1 MAYGKGIPAVDYFVI
16 SDAIYQD
23 LKDIL
28 GDAIV
33 ADFFQVAGY
42 EGYWFAKQSAIYG
55 DDGNREYEAIVNSI
69 GKLNLGTAFF
79 TRSTEPNFDPPG
91 Y

>member
-1 MAYGKGIPAVDYFVI
+1 MAYGKGIPGVDYFVI

-33 ADFFQVAGY
+33 ANFFQVDGF
-42 EGYWFAKQSAIYG
+42 EGYWFAKQSDIYG
-55 DDGNREYEAIVNSI
+55 ADGVREYEDIINNI
-69 GKLNLGTAFF
+69 DKLNLGTAFF